1 MPKRGYVS
9 LDVDHLFSSAL
20 FQEIIKGDKRTSSSY
35 SSTTQKKF
43 NKQVWCI
50 YTTLK
55 HLLESIP
62 LFLYDIYSHLEL
74 EQNDQWSQ
82 YHLHFNDH
90 CSYRDCYTGE
100 AHIFFSNAYVV
111 VSLVVWSKNIIIDRS
126 RSSVPKWNCTSSYLK
141 NNCNCDMVK
150 ITDITCNTIS
160 RSKNIFV
167 YLVLNVLQSM

>member
-43 NKQVWCI
+43 NKQVWCS

-55 HLLESIP
+55 HLLESIS
-62 LFLYDIYSHLEL
+62 LFLYDIYSYLKI

-160 RSKNIFV
+160 RSKNICV